1 MNNNNNGFAE
11 ERQYL
16 SIERGMEEEIG
27 EEEKEQ
33 QRLFIENEVREA
45 IKKRE
50 LEIKVLERMLQ
61 GPMTD
66 DDLNYFLNEII

>member
-1 MNNNNNGFAE
+1 MNKNSSFAE
-11 ERQYL
+11 EREYL

-33 QRLFIENEVREA
+33 QKLFIEEEIREA
-45 IKKRE
+45 IRKRE
-50 LEIKVLERMLQ
+50 LEIKVLERMLH

>member
-16 SIERGMEEEIG
+16 SIERGMEEQIG

-33 QRLFIENEVREA
+33 QRLFIEEEIMEA
-45 IKKRE
+45 IRKRE
-50 LEIKVLERMLQ
+50 LEIKVLERMLEY
-61 GPMTD
+61 PIND
-66 DDLNYFLNEII
+66 EDLNYFLNEII